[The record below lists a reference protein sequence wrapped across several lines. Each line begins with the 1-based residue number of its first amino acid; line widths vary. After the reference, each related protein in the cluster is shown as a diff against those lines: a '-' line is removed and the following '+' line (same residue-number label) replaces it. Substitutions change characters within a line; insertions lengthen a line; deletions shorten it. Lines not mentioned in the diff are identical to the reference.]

1 MIRWFFVALLALQ
14 AHFAVS
20 YLVPLD
26 EQAQRTFGGLLR
38 WGWPWSVGDGG
49 PLGRMTATGFPIA
62 GFFVAVTAGGALI
75 LSALAVARV
84 WVPFDWW
91 RVLASLGAVLSLVLM
106 GLFFG
111 PTKILPVATG
121 LIILAAALGRWP
133 AVIRAL

>member
-1 MIRWFFVALLALQ
+1 MIKWLLVGLLALQ

-38 WGWPWSVGDGG
+38 WMWPWSVGDGG

-62 GFFVAVTAGGALI
+62 GFFIAVTAGGALI
-75 LSALAVARV
+75 MAALAVARV

-91 RVLASLGAVLSLVLM
+91 RVLTSLGAVLSVVLM

-111 PTKILPVATG
+111 PTKILPIATG
-121 LIILAAALGRWP
+121 LITVAVALDYWP
-133 AVIRAL
+133 ALIRAL